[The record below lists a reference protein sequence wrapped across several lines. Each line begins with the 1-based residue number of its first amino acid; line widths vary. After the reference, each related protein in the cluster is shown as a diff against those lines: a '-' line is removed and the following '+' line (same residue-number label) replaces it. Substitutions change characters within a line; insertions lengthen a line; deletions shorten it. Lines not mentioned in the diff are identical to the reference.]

1 MAEGLSGLSESM
13 MKFSPQMDSGGLS
26 RQGGAAAGGGMQE
39 GTAFAQAEE
48 AAAQKLQQFMEQVKQ
63 GFGAYAGI
71 ARASADDYLNADQ
84 SGQQSV
90 AKSQNLS
97 PFKSSAPLHP
107 SLLFPSVGGN

>member
-26 RQGGAAAGGGMQE
+26 RQGGAVAGGGMQE

-90 AKSQNLS
+90 SKAQNLS
-97 PFKSSAPLHP
+97 PFKSSAPLNP